1 MEQSVL
7 LFICLIFSSL
17 WVIQALECDASL
29 PAQASGLVCAVPSPP
44 SALCLSCS
52 WKDKISNLKKE
63 KIPLW

>member
-17 WVIQALECDASL
+17 WVIQAFECDVSL
-29 PAQASGLVCAVPSPP
+29 PAPAGGLVCAVPSPP

-52 WKDKISNLKKE
+52 WKAEICNFKNK
-63 KIPLW
+63 